1 MHIRSSMKRGWLAT
15 ATLALALILSAC
27 TVDPSDE
34 IAITDDVV
42 AALTPS
48 TGGYQCKTDSSGLVV
63 IKVAKPTDI
72 TTGDGYGP
80 PLPKEPTAGKLKERL
95 CSYVVDGVVFGH
107 FLANLKIG
115 NWSPL
120 DEEAN
125 AYLKQFAGDPA
136 DPKGWDVI
144 AERVHYYVPLIDVK
158 NPSEEQVREAITR
171 NLEWKDVA
179 SKLAS
184 LIDHLK
190 ARNVLSAL
198 STLNYYGK
206 PLVSGLRP
214 VGINEEYQESKPAFT
229 LSLTNKIGQ
238 CVLKIGWNVKDGRL
252 EQFDCSKE
260 PAIPTPTPTG
270 KGVCTKDCGSQPTCT
285 TNCDN
290 HGKTPTKD
298 PNAQGNAPRGGG
310 KNDDPGKGPKTSR
323 TTAPATERQD
333 PPAPRTGTTTG
344 SPEVDRP
351 TIPANPEPDA
361 PKSTSPG
368 EAGELKNPQ

>member
-1 MHIRSSMKRGWLAT
+1 MNIRTIVNRGWLVVA
-15 ATLALALILSAC
+15 ALALPLALSAC
-27 TVDPSDE
+27 TADVGNE
-34 IAITDDVV
+34 IAITDDVI

-48 TGGYQCKTDSSGLVV
+48 TGGYQCKTDSNGLVV
-63 IKVAKPTDI
+63 LKDFKVSEI

-80 PLPKEPTAGKLKERL
+80 PLPKEPTAEKLKERL
-95 CSYVVDGVVFGH
+95 CSRVVDGVVFGH

-125 AYLKQFAGDPA
+125 AYLKQFVGDPA
-136 DPKGWDVI
+136 DLQGWTII
-144 AERVHYYVPLIDVK
+144 AERVHYYVPLLDVK
-158 NPSEEQVREAITR
+158 TPSEDQTREAIAR

-184 LIDHLK
+184 LIDHL
-190 ARNVLSAL
+190 RVRGVLSEH

-214 VGINEEYQESKPAFT
+214 VGVNNEYRENLPAFT

-238 CVLKIGWNVKDGRL
+238 CKLRIGWNVKDGRL

-260 PAIPTPTPTG
+260 PPSPTPTPSSTP
-270 KGVCTKDCGSQPTCT
+270 TPTCT
-285 TNCDN
+285 TNCGN
-290 HGKTPTKD
+290 SGKNAAQD

-310 KNDDPGKGPKTSR
+310 KNDDSGKGPKSSR
-323 TTAPATERQD
+323 TTAPTTERQN
-333 PPAPRTGTTTG
+333 PPAPTTGTVTG
-344 SPEVDRP
+344 SSEVTRP
-351 TIPANPEPDA
+351 QPANPEPDA
-361 PKSTSPG
+361 PKATDPG
-368 EAGELKNPQ
+368 EAGELARP